1 MAMLFI
7 LHITR
12 PRIMNKT
19 DRGRVSNNS
28 NVTEH
33 TSHTSEP
40 WQRKITAKVELLN
53 QLNPVLTNLLLA
65 RNARRGTSFL
75 INGKCNIP
83 DMWLHFLMVN
93 IQMNLLAVY
102 CLEQAYMLI
111 SEACL
116 AEKCVKPLLA
126 NP

>member
-1 MAMLFI
+1 MLFI

-65 RNARRGTSFL
+65 RNARRATSFL

-83 DMWLHFLMVN
+83 DT
-93 IQMNLLAVY
+93 
-102 CLEQAYMLI
+102 
-111 SEACL
+111 
-116 AEKCVKPLLA
+116 
-126 NP
+126 